1 MQPPAQQ
8 DRAASHPAWEVA
20 LLFPGQGSWSQ
31 KDYLALQTNR
41 LVEFAE
47 GNVEVLDVPTEE
59 HQLIV
64 AFLYRAIMEFV
75 TARGLGTVLF
85 APLRVKLWEGKF
97 REPDVVFM
105 LAENSLRRHGK
116 FWDGADLVVEVV
128 SPEDPDRDLG
138 TKREEYARAGIPEY
152 WIADPRD
159 ATITVLT
166 LSSPGG
172 PYAVAGTFGR
182 GEQARSALLPGLE
195 VDVERAFAEVVR

>member
-1 MQPPAQQ
+1 MQPPDQQ
-8 DRAASHPAWEVA
+8 DRAGSHPAWDVA
-20 LLFPGQGSWSQ
+20 LLYPDQGSWGQ
-31 KDYLALQTNR
+31 EDYLALQTNR
-41 LVEFAE
+41 LVEFSE

-105 LAENSLRRHGK
+105 RAENSSRRQGR

-128 SPEDPDRDLG
+128 SPDDPDRDHI
-138 TKREEYARAGIPEY
+138 TKRGEYARAGIPEY

-166 LSSPGG
+166 LPSAGG

-182 GEQARSALLPGLE
+182 GEKARSVLLPGLE
-195 VDVERAFAEVVR
+195 VDVAGAFAETQ